1 MMNQISKKV
10 GDTTAVPAALNIA
23 SPVNP
28 LTQMML
34 SEISHVRSTTW
45 SRQIQKR
52 ITRVPSYHIG
62 MPDSR
67 IT

>member
-28 LTQMML
+28 LTQVL

-52 ITRVPSYHIG
+52 IT
-62 MPDSR
+62 
-67 IT
+67 